1 MPSTPIWTTNPH
13 HPDPATVDE
22 VAALIRLGKIIAI
35 PTETVYGL
43 AADGLNEAAVASI
56 FKAKGRPAT
65 NPVILHVADRDS
77 ARSLSSAW
85 PTFAEQLTERFWPGP
100 LTVVVPKAGHVPGIV
115 TAGGSTV
122 AIRCPAHAVARSI
135 IKAVGHP
142 LAAPSANRSTSLS
155 PTQASHVIAAF
166 NGELDGIL
174 DAGPCEVGIESTV
187 VDCTGPRP
195 KILRPGSISASEI
208 ISVVGPIAES
218 TLSIGPAR
226 SPGQMRKHYS
236 PKTPIVLVD
245 TPQAA
250 FDKCLADQSRGVRS
264 KSLGVSDGASM
275 ADFQLPETP
284 QAYAA
289 SLYRMLHEID
299 AGGDVDRLVVELPP
313 NTPEWAA
320 IRDRLY
326 KAAGVVPPVFVPP
339 DERKRQRE
347 IKRGFRGR

>member
-1 MPSTPIWTTNPH
+1 MPSTHIWTTNPH
-13 HPDPATVDE
+13 HPDPATIED
-22 VAALIRLGKIIAI
+22 VAGMIRLGKIIAI

-56 FKAKGRPAT
+56 FRAKGRPAS

-85 PTFAEQLTERFWPGP
+85 PILAEKLTERFWPGP
-100 LTVVVPKAGHVPGIV
+100 LTVVVPKAEHIPDIV

-122 AIRCPAHAVARSI
+122 AIRCPAHAVARAI
-135 IKAVGHP
+135 IKAVGQP

-155 PTQASHVIAAF
+155 PTLASHVISAF
-166 NGELDGIL
+166 DGDVDGIL

-187 VDCTGPRP
+187 VDCTGTHP
-195 KILRPGSISASEI
+195 KILRPGSITAAEI
-208 ISVVGPIAES
+208 ISAVGPVAETAPS
-218 TLSIGPAR
+218 VGPAR

-236 PKTPIVLVD
+236 PKTPLVLVD

-250 FDKCLADQSRGVRS
+250 FDKCLADQSRGVKS
-264 KSLGVSDGASM
+264 KSLGMSDGVSM
-275 ADFQLPETP
+275 ADFQLPDTP

-289 SLYRMLHEID
+289 RLYSLLHDID
-299 AGGDVDRLVVELPP
+299 ARDDVDRLIVELPP

-320 IRDRLY
+320 LRDRLY
-326 KAAGVVPPVFVPP
+326 KAAGVIPPVFVPP
-339 DERKRQRE
+339 EERKRQRE
-347 IKRGFRGR
+347 IKRGFRSR